1 MKVKI
6 HREGLNILLALLVV
20 LLAINVPLYLC
31 LENRVVPIVTISIS
45 TIFYLLVVNF
55 FRSPRRHFK
64 GDPENAVVASVD
76 GKVVA
81 LEEVYEDEYLHRNVI
96 QLSIFMT
103 VFNVHANWTPVAG
116 VVKYVKHHS
125 GRFLAAYLPKSSTEN
140 ERSTIVIET
149 ADGTEI
155 LMRQIAGAIAR
166 RIVTYVQEGDSCF
179 VDEHLGFIK
188 LGSRVDLFL
197 PLDAEIKVAMNQK
210 TVGNETVI
218 AHLASRTSHTE

>member
-103 VFNVHANWTPVAG
+103 VFNV
-116 VVKYVKHHS
+116 
-125 GRFLAAYLPKSSTEN
+125 
-140 ERSTIVIET
+140 
-149 ADGTEI
+149 
-155 LMRQIAGAIAR
+155 LMVNYAFMQKRLMKTMII
-166 RIVTYVQEGDSCF
+166 
-179 VDEHLGFIK
+179 
-188 LGSRVDLFL
+188 FL
-197 PLDAEIKVAMNQK
+197 PRLLNMLFQK
-210 TVGNETVI
+210 KIIFIMMELNI
-218 AHLASRTSHTE
+218 QISY